1 MERIPVLV
9 SEAQPIVV
17 EGLQK
22 VFAGHPEFELRGWV
36 TRLSEA
42 TEAVRTLQPRVLLT
56 DQNAG
61 MNSISRFVNLLK
73 NTEPTCY
80 PVLWTTDVSEA
91 DALHAVQVGLRGVV
105 KKTAPVAAL
114 LDCLREVSA
123 GRVWMEDSSQI
134 VGFLHR
140 REASRLTAREREVVL
155 LICGGLKNKQIAEK
169 LGITPGTVKVHLMH
183 IFEKTGMK
191 DRFALAAHGRNLPGI
206 KVSADLDSSSAAS
219 ISSASIGSTS
229 LSSTSIGSASLGSA
243 SGTTPSSDS
252 KASAEPSRSEVEV

>member
-206 KVSADLDSSSAAS
+206 KVESRLESQTDLGSSDATPLSSAAL
-219 ISSASIGSTS
+219 SSAAGS
-229 LSSTSIGSASLGSA
+229 SA
-243 SGTTPSSDS
+243 SSDS
-252 KASAEPSRSEVEV
+252 KASVEPSRSEVEV